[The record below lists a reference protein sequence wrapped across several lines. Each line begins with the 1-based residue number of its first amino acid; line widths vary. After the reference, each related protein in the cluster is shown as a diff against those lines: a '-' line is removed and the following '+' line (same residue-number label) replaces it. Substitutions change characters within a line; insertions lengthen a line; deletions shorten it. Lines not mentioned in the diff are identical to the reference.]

1 MTDWCIRKLCVCVYV
16 VLCVCVYS
24 LHKQNFTMR
33 PPTPL
38 ASTTPAGMVRIEG
51 GAYRFQTQGVMIE
64 GDNMPGIDVQVRVG
78 EAFESVCICVFVL
91 LTCVL
96 CCYLS

>member
-1 MTDWCIRKLCVCVYV
+1 M
-16 VLCVCVYS
+16 
-24 LHKQNFTMR
+24 
-33 PPTPL
+33 
-38 ASTTPAGMVRIEG
+38 RIEG

-91 LTCVL
+91 LNLRVMLLLIVNLWCCVL
-96 CCYLS
+96 SWICVVCPRVVCCVLS